1 MDAPSLSEQ
10 IVIAAIGAVAATA
23 ASVLTFIRWLLP
35 WAASRKQASVADG
48 LRKLSET
55 YKAMSNMRE
64 CGAQRV
70 ILWAAH
76 NSGGVPRVGS
86 PFYASAVHVNV
97 ERKYRNVVQEY
108 RQVSVDADY
117 IEMLLGIYANGR
129 HRFITE
135 QAEPC
140 LLRDLYKAEG
150 VIDSALFY
158 IGIRENQF
166 LYLSVAKYDG
176 LFNAGELARIGVH
189 ADSIRNHLG
198 DRGR

>member
-1 MDAPSLSEQ
+1 MDAPSFSEQ
-10 IVIAAIGAVAATA
+10 VVLATIGAVAASA
-23 ASVLTFIRWLLP
+23 ASVLAFVRWLLP
-35 WAASRKQASVADG
+35 WAASRKQSDVADG
-48 LRKLSET
+48 LRRLSQT
-55 YKAMSNMRE
+55 YRAMSDMRE

-76 NSGGVPRVGS
+76 NGGGVPRVGS
-86 PFYASAVHVNV
+86 PFYASAIHANV
-97 ERKYRNVVQEY
+97 DRKFKHIVQEY
-108 RQVSVDADY
+108 QQVSVDADY

-135 QAEPC
+135 QSEPC

-150 VIDSALFY
+150 VVDSALYY

-189 ADSIRNHLG
+189 ADGIRHFLG
-198 DRGR
+198 KKG